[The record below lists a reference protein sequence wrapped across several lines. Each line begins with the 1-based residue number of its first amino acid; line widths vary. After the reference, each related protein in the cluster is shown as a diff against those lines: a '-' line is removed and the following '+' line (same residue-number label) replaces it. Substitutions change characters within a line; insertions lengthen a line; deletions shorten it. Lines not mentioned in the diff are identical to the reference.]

1 MKLVDSVFYYMQIY
15 YILASVQWLNS
26 LTVNFEISKVSMDIE
41 DCLPLILLKHTI
53 GNKGILVNIEEHLVQ
68 LDYIKYIDIIP
79 K

>member
-1 MKLVDSVFYYMQIY
+1 MKLVDSVFYSMQKY

-41 DCLPLILLKHTI
+41 DSLPLILLKHTI
-53 GNKGILVNIEEHLVQ
+53 GNKGILVNIEEHLGQ